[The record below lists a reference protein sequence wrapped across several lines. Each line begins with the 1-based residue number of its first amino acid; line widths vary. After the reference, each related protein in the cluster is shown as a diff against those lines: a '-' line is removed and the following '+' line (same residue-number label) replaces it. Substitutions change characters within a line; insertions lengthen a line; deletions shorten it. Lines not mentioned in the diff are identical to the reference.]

1 MPFVA
6 DTKRFKKIIRFQMSL
21 EAVIEYFSEYNMD
34 QRVMVLKNS
43 TATVEEAAQAHGV
56 DPDQIGKT
64 LSFKIDGIPI
74 LIVVAGKAKI
84 DNKKYKNHF
93 SKKAKM
99 LKKDEALEHTG
110 HEIGGVCPFGLK
122 KPIDVYLDV
131 SLKKHSEVIPA
142 AGDRYSSIR
151 LTIEELKKYS
161 NCKEW
166 VDVCKYD

>member
-1 MPFVA
+1 
-6 DTKRFKKIIRFQMSL
+6 MSL
-21 EAVIEYFSEYNMD
+21 EAVIEYFSEYNMAH
-34 QRVMVLKNS
+34 RVMVLEKS

-64 LSFKIDGIPI
+64 LSFKLDETPI

-84 DNKKYKNHF
+84 DNKKYKRHF
-93 SKKAKM
+93 LKKAKM
-99 LKKDEALEHTG
+99 LSKDEALEHTG
-110 HEIGGVCPFGLK
+110 HKIGGVCPFGLN
-122 KPIDVYLDV
+122 KPIHVYLDV

-151 LTIEELKKYS
+151 LTLEELEKYS

-166 VDVCKYD
+166 VDICKYD

>member
-1 MPFVA
+1 
-6 DTKRFKKIIRFQMSL
+6 MSL
-21 EAVIEYFSEYNMD
+21 EAVKEYFAEYNMD
-34 QRVMVLKNS
+34 HRVMVLENS

-64 LSFKIDGIPI
+64 LSFKIDEDPI

-99 LKKDEALEHTG
+99 LNKDEALEQTG
-110 HEIGGVCPFGLK
+110 HAIGGVCPFGLK
-122 KPIDVYLDV
+122 KPIHVYLDI

-142 AGDRYSSIR
+142 AGNSYSSIR
-151 LTIEELKKYS
+151 LTIEELEKYS
-161 NCKEW
+161 DFKEW
-166 VDVCKYD
+166 VDVCKYN

>member
-1 MPFVA
+1 
-6 DTKRFKKIIRFQMSL
+6 MSL
-21 EAVIEYFSEYNMD
+21 EAVKEYFAEYNMD
-34 QRVMVLKNS
+34 QRVVVLEDS

-64 LSFKIDGIPI
+64 LSFKIGEDPI

-110 HEIGGVCPFGLK
+110 HAIGGVCPFGLK
-122 KPIDVYLDV
+122 KPIDVYLDI

-142 AGDRYSSIR
+142 AGDRYASIR
-151 LTIEELKKYS
+151 LAIEELEKYS

-166 VDVCKYD
+166 VDVCKYDF

>member
-1 MPFVA
+1 
-6 DTKRFKKIIRFQMSL
+6 MSL
-21 EAVIEYFSEYNMD
+21 KAVIKYFSKYNMD
-34 QRVMVLKNS
+34 HRVMVLKNS

-64 LSFKIDGIPI
+64 LSFKFDEEPI

-84 DNKKYKNHF
+84 DNKKYKQCF
-93 SKKAKM
+93 SKKARM
-99 LKKDEALEHTG
+99 LNKDEALEHTG
-110 HEIGGVCPFGLK
+110 HAIGGVCPFGLK
-122 KPIDVYLDV
+122 KTIKGYLDV
-131 SLKKHSEVIPA
+131 SLKKHLEVIPA

-151 LTIEELKKYS
+151 LTIEELEKHS

>member
-1 MPFVA
+1 
-6 DTKRFKKIIRFQMSL
+6 MSL
-21 EAVIEYFSEYNMD
+21 EAVIEYFSEYNMNN
-34 QRVMVLKNS
+34 RVMVLKNS

-64 LSFKIDGIPI
+64 LSFKIDEKPI

-84 DNKKYKNHF
+84 DNKKYKRCF

-99 LKKDEALEHTG
+99 LNKKEALEHTG

-131 SLKKHSEVIPA
+131 SLKKHSEIIPA
-142 AGDRYSSIR
+142 AGGRYASIR
-151 LTIEELKKYS
+151 MTVDELEKYS

>member
-1 MPFVA
+1 
-6 DTKRFKKIIRFQMSL
+6 MSL
-21 EAVIEYFSEYNMD
+21 EAVIEYFSKYKMD
-34 QRVMVLKNS
+34 HRVMVLKNS

-64 LSFKIDGIPI
+64 LSFKFDEEPI

-93 SKKAKM
+93 SQKAKM
-99 LKKDEALEHTG
+99 LNKEEALEHTG
-110 HEIGGVCPFGLK
+110 HAIGGVCPFGLK
-122 KPIDVYLDV
+122 KPIKVYLDV
-131 SLKKHSEVIPA
+131 SLKKHGEVIPA

-151 LTIEELKKYS
+151 LTIEELETYS
-161 NCKEW
+161 NSTEW

>member
-1 MPFVA
+1 
-6 DTKRFKKIIRFQMSL
+6 
-21 EAVIEYFSEYNMD
+21 
-34 QRVMVLKNS
+34 
-43 TATVEEAAQAHGV
+43 V

-64 LSFKIDGIPI
+64 LSFNFDEEPI

-99 LKKDEALEHTG
+99 LNKEEALEHTG
-110 HEIGGVCPFGLK
+110 HAIGGVCPFGLK
-122 KPIDVYLDV
+122 KPIKVYLDV
-131 SLKKHSEVIPA
+131 SLKKHGEVIPA

-151 LTIEELKKYS
+151 LTIEELETYS
-161 NCKEW
+161 NSKEW

>member
-1 MPFVA
+1 
-6 DTKRFKKIIRFQMSL
+6 MSL
-21 EAVIEYFSEYNMD
+21 EAVIEYFSEYNIAH
-34 QRVMVLKNS
+34 RVMILENS

-64 LSFKIDGIPI
+64 LSFKIDETPI

-84 DNKKYKNHF
+84 DNKKYKKHF

-99 LKKDEALEHTG
+99 LSKDEALEHTG
-110 HEIGGVCPFGLK
+110 HNIGGVCPFGLN
-122 KPIDVYLDV
+122 KPINVYLDV

-142 AGDRYSSIR
+142 AGDRYSSLR
-151 LTIEELKKYS
+151 LTIEELEKYS